1 MTDTQRN
8 SPPGALAHL
17 LATAR
22 DRVEAGSYA
31 DALASVREAKQ
42 LQPRNVYVLAFERQ
56 VEQLLELSAAGKLG
70 DDERLDIVESIP
82 GIMDRALEGPGEQP
96 PSPAPAPDAAS
107 LEQARAERA
116 AAHEWLKNQ
125 YFQHAHE
132 YVKKGEYE
140 HALAEIRRVFI
151 IDPGN
156 KIARDF
162 ELQID
167 ELTHIKRES
176 GIVPPASKK
185 PADKPAA
192 KAAAPA
198 KGEPNAATAVPA
210 KAAGTPPPGR
220 KKLTPLSIL
229 LLFLALALLAF
240 ATVYLIKKLES
251 PSKPAPR
258 STISAPQRELY
269 APERTA
275 PPADTLRAPRDTTSA
290 E

>member
-1 MTDTQRN
+1 MTDTQKN
-8 SPPGALAHL
+8 SPPDMLARL

-22 DRVEAGSYA
+22 DRVESGAYA

-42 LQPRNVYVLAFERQ
+42 LQPRNIYLLAFERQ
-56 VEQLLELSAAGKLG
+56 LEQLLELSAAGKLG
-70 DDERLDIVESIP
+70 DDERVDIVESIP
-82 GIMDRALEGPGEQP
+82 GIMERALEGPGEQ
-96 PSPAPAPDAAS
+96 
-107 LEQARAERA
+107 A

-156 KIARDF
+156 KTARDF

-167 ELTHIKRES
+167 ELTHIKKES
-176 GIVPPASKK
+176 GVVPPGLKK

-192 KAAAPA
+192 KAAPPA
-198 KGEPNAATAVPA
+198 KGEPKAATPVPA

-220 KKLTPLSIL
+220 KKLTPLSIM

-240 ATVYLIKKLES
+240 ATVYLVKKLEP
-251 PSKPAPR
+251 PSKPAPG

-269 APERTA
+269 APERTT
-275 PPADTLRAPRDTTSA
+275 PPADTLRVPRDTTSA